1 MYLIVIPATKKIKKI
16 KRINGKLIIAVYSDL

>member
-16 KRINGKLIIAVYSDL
+16 KRINRKLIIAVYSNL